1 MYALRQANL
10 QAILRCVF
18 PIPKQLLVVVYN
30 HTCGGCSS
38 GNVLQLKKKII
49 KHVDGKQED
58 TSWHVSFQYKISG
71 FSLTKKATTTWGK
84 LSIRRTTMFF
94 LLTEWNKGSR
104 TQPWAYNSRE
114 NSRQNP
120 GQMEFNMRQWNSGRL
135 LKLMHKCIPDRILD
149 ELM

>member
-1 MYALRQANL
+1 MGQA
-10 QAILRCVF
+10 
-18 PIPKQLLVVVYN
+18 VYKEN
-30 HTCGGCSS
+30 H
-38 GNVLQLKKKII
+38 NVLQPN
-49 KHVDGKQED
+49 V
-58 TSWHVSFQYKISG
+58 
-71 FSLTKKATTTWGK
+71 
-84 LSIRRTTMFF
+84 F

-114 NSRQNP
+114 NPRQNP